1 MKAFQY
7 LSINKVDGKRHC
19 DPEPF
24 YLESAADEELRKQWK
39 LVAKHD
45 IKGEGED
52 AIAIYM
58 RT

>member
-1 MKAFQY
+1 M
-7 LSINKVDGKRHC
+7 DGKRHC